1 MIKLIKNYLK
11 SNTGILIR
19 MDDIAENM
27 NWAAMN
33 QCENLFDSLNIR
45 PLLGVIP
52 NNKDEDF
59 EKYKKRDDFWDKV
72 RNWQKKGWEIAM
84 HGFSHV
90 YDKETNKKDYFKYG
104 GRSEFY
110 GHDYETQLSRIK
122 KGLKKFNDEKI
133 TIRSFFA
140 PNHTYDETTLA
151 ALKSSGIYN
160 IIDGYGLIPYS
171 ENELNFIPQLFYKEI
186 MLPFG
191 IQSTQIHLN
200 YWSDQSFND
209 FEQFITKN
217 KDKIITFD
225 DALSKINNN
234 YFSKFINFGTKASL
248 KTLRILR

>member
-1 MIKLIKNYLK
+1 MIKLIKSYLK

-27 NWAAMN
+27 NWTAMN

-52 NNKDEDF
+52 NNQDEDF
-59 EKYKKRDDFWDKV
+59 DNYEKRDDFWDKV
-72 RNWQKKGWEIAM
+72 RTWQKKGWEIAM

-90 YDKETNKKDYFKYG
+90 YDKETNKKDYFNYG
-104 GRSEFY
+104 GRSEFC

-122 KGLKKFNDEKI
+122 KGLQKFNDEKI

-140 PNHTYDETTLA
+140 PNHTYDENTLT
-151 ALKSSGIYN
+151 ALRSSGIKN

>member
-1 MIKLIKNYLK
+1 
-11 SNTGILIR
+11 

-33 QCENLFDSLNIR
+33 QCESLFDSLNIR

-52 NNKDEDF
+52 NNKDKNFDKY
-59 EKYKKRDDFWDKV
+59 EKKDNFWDKV
-72 RNWQKKGWEIAM
+72 RGWQKKGWEIAM

-90 YDKETNKKDYFKYG
+90 YDKETNKKDYFNYG
-104 GRSEFY
+104 GGSEFY

-122 KGLKKFNDEKI
+122 KGLQKFNDEKI
-133 TIRSFFA
+133 NIRSFFA
-140 PNHTYDETTLA
+140 PNHTYDENTLT
-151 ALKSSGIYN
+151 ALKSSGIKN

-248 KTLRILR
+248 KTLRVLR